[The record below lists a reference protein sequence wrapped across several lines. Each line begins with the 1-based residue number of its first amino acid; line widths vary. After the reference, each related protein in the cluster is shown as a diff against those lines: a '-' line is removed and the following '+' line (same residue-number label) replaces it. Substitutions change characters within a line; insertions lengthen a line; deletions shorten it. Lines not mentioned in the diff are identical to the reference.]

1 MPKGLTI
8 NDIQEIFIMSTHRFQ
23 IIDAHDYLD
32 GLETAV
38 SYIHGKWGSER
49 NLNFYRD
56 AITRYGERLPRFFL
70 LCEGSRIIGCGALLI
85 SDFTSRHDLWPWY
98 ACHYIEAE
106 FRGQAL
112 GKLLLEHGIELA
124 AKAGYKN
131 VYIST
136 DHDGYYEKYGW
147 ERIDD
152 AFEPT
157 GAQTRIYKYNIPIE

>member
-1 MPKGLTI
+1 M
-8 NDIQEIFIMSTHRFQ
+8 NTHKLQ
-23 IIDAHDYLD
+23 IIDAHDYAG

-38 SYIHGKWGSER
+38 RYIHSKWGSER

-56 AITRYGERLPRFFL
+56 AITRYGEYLPRFFL
-70 LCEGSRIIGCGALLI
+70 LCDDLRIIGCGALLI

-106 FRGQAL
+106 YRGHAL
-112 GKLLLEHGIELA
+112 GALLLTHGIRLA
-124 AKAGYKN
+124 KDAGFKH
-131 VYIST
+131 VYLST

-147 ERIDD
+147 ERIED

-157 GAQTRIYKYNIPIE
+157 GEQTRIYRYNI